1 MTLLNDPLFKAALDA
16 AFPRVILFADASPV
30 RVISYNAS
38 AAALLKGE
46 VIPTPGLHHFV
57 EAKYH
62 DQHTERVI
70 REAVELAIDTGERA
84 FLYFSTT

>member
-30 RVISYNAS
+30 RLISYNAS

-46 VIPTPGLHHFV
+46 VVPTPGLHDFV
-57 EAKYH
+57 PSISA
-62 DQHTERVI
+62 I
-70 REAVELAIDTGERA
+70 RSEDLVASIRGP
-84 FLYFSTT
+84 